1 MPKPENPEENK
12 IVIMDLDE
20 YSLQAEGQ
28 YPWNR
33 IKVGQLTEKLRDDSA
48 LVVGF
53 DITFPE
59 PDRSIRDLLAPID
72 LRALGEGFNATLS
85 EIEPQIDSDQYFAR
99 VMQSGID
106 VVLAINFNPQTDAK
120 YNELPEYI
128 VDIDSDLADK
138 ITVQDMTGLTGNIK
152 VLQDATLGNG
162 SMNQTPDMDGIIRRV
177 PLLIR
182 FGDSIFPILSL
193 EMIRG
198 YNFLETYEVVKQ
210 SYADL
215 EVIRAV

>member
-1 MPKPENPEENK
+1 
-12 IVIMDLDE
+12 VDLDE
-20 YSLQAEGQ
+20 RSLQAEGQ

-33 IKVGQLTEKLRDDSA
+33 IKVGQLTEKLRDDGA

-106 VVLAINFNPQTDAK
+106 VVLAINFNSQTDAT
-120 YNELPEYI
+120 YNELPEPL
-128 VDIDSDLADK
+128 VDIDS
-138 ITVQDMTGLTGNIK
+138 
-152 VLQDATLGNG
+152 
-162 SMNQTPDMDGIIRRV
+162 
-177 PLLIR
+177 
-182 FGDSIFPILSL
+182 
-193 EMIRG
+193 
-198 YNFLETYEVVKQ
+198 
-210 SYADL
+210 
-215 EVIRAV
+215 